1 MKKKWITWLILGCMT
16 VSLWGCGSK
25 QEDQTAAETTPAAE
39 EAADETAEAASAE
52 SSDYKIATVVKE
64 SSDPWFIRMEEGV
77 NRFADETGVNA
88 FQKGPSKT
96 DAAQQVQVIEELIA
110 QDIDAIC
117 VVPIDPAACES
128 VLKKAMDKGIV
139 VITHEAT
146 TQQNCDFNI
155 EAFDNVG
162 YGAYMMDELAK
173 AMGEEGQY
181 VCMVSYLTNA
191 AHKEWSDAAIARQK
205 EMYPNMELIA
215 EEKIETE
222 DSMEVAY
229 ERVKEILK
237 KYPDIKGFLGT
248 ASNDPPGAGKAIDE
262 MGLTGKVFAAGTS
275 VTSVAAPYLESGSV
289 ATATCWDPADAGY
302 AMNVLAKMIL
312 DGKRDEIRTG
322 LDLGVPG
329 FESIS
334 VTDGKYINGEGWIAI
349 TRDNM
354 SDYNF

>member
-1 MKKKWITWLILGCMT
+1 MRKALSIMLIFCMAVTTFGCAKT
-16 VSLWGCGSK
+16 DEK
-25 QEDQTAAETTPAAE
+25 TAAT
-39 EAADETAEAASAE
+39 DEKT
-52 SSDYKIATVVKE
+52 YKIATVVKE

-77 NRFADETGVNA
+77 NRFAKDTGVNA

-128 VLKKAMDKGIV
+128 VFKKAMDKGIV

-181 VCMVSYLTNA
+181 VCMVSFLTNA

-205 EMYPNMELIA
+205 EKYPNMELIP

-222 DSMEVAY
+222 DNVEIAY

-237 KYPDIKGFLGT
+237 KYPDMKGFLGT
-248 ASNDPPGAGKAIDE
+248 ASNDPPGAGKAIEE
-262 MGLTGKVFAAGTS
+262 MGLIGKAFAVGTS
-275 VTSVAAPYLESGSV
+275 VTSVAGPYLESGSV
-289 ATATCWDPADAGY
+289 AAATCWDPAEAGY
-302 AMNVLAKMIL
+302 AMNVLAKMVL
-312 DGKRDEIRTG
+312 DGKRGEIVSG
-322 LDLGVPG
+322 LNLGVPG
-329 FESIS
+329 FENIT
-334 VTDGKYINGEGWIAI
+334 VNNGKYVNGQGWIVI
-349 TRDNM
+349 TKDNM
-354 SDYNF
+354 SEYNF